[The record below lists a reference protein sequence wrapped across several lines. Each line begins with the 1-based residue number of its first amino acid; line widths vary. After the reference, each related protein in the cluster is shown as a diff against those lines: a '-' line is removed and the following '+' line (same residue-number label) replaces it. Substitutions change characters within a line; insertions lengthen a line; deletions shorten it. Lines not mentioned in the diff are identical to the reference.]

1 MRGIG
6 LHFASTLRMLLLEGT
21 DGVCTEAAQP
31 RAWYLVISF
40 CLVFICS
47 CYTYLTQL
55 FIETKLISSR
65 EKTQFEACGG

>member
-21 DGVCTEAAQP
+21 DGVYTKAAQP

-40 CLVFICS
+40 CLVFILFLL
-47 CYTYLTQL
+47 YLL
-55 FIETKLISSR
+55 DAVVYRNKINFFPGKNSV
-65 EKTQFEACGG
+65 